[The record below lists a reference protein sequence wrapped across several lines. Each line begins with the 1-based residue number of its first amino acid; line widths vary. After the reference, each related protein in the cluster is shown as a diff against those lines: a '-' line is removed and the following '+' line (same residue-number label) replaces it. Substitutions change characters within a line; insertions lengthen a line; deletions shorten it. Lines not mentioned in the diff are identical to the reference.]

1 MTIPTKLWLAI
12 CAIILY
18 SSAIWYHGYHTRGI
32 SAELEASQAAAAA
45 ATATAKLESEYR
57 QKERQSAERTA
68 KIETDYINEA
78 ARDEAEYRA
87 AIERLRTTGAGKHD
101 GLRIK
106 RELTC
111 SGNVLQAITT
121 TSNVKAA
128 PQGGL
133 SQAAGERIIGVGHDA
148 DEVAIQLSALQ
159 DWVNSECSGKEKAP

>member
-18 SSAIWYHGYHTRGI
+18 SAAVWYHGYHTRDI
-32 SAELEASQAAAAA
+32 SAELEASRA
-45 ATATAKLESEYR
+45 ATAQAEATARLESEYR

-68 KIETDYINEA
+68 KLETDYINEA
-78 ARDEAEYRA
+78 GRAEAEYNRT
-87 AIERLRTTGAGKHD
+87 IERLRSAGAGKPD

-111 SGNVLQAITT
+111 ASPVREA
-121 TSNVKAA
+121 SSAASSADEA

-133 SQAAGERIIGVGHDA
+133 SADVAGRVIGKGHDA
-148 DEVAIQLSALQ
+148 DKIVIQLNKLQ
-159 DWVNSECSGKEKAP
+159 DWVGSECK

>member
-18 SSAIWYHGYHTRGI
+18 SSAIWYHGYHTRDI
-32 SAELEASQAAAAA
+32 SAELDASQAATAQAE
-45 ATATAKLESEYR
+45 ATAKLESEYR

-78 ARDEAEYRA
+78 ARADAEYRA
-87 AIERLRTTGAGKHD
+87 TIERLRSAGAGKPD

-111 SGNVLQAITT
+111 AGSVRQAI
-121 TSNVKAA
+121 AA
-128 PQGGL
+128 SSSTDEETNGGL
-133 SQAAGERIIGVGHDA
+133 SPEVAERIIGVGHDA
-148 DEVAIQLSALQ
+148 DQVAARLSALQ
-159 DWVNSECSGKEKAP
+159 DWVDSECK

>member
-18 SSAIWYHGYHTRGI
+18 SAAIWYHGYHTRDV
-32 SAELEASQAAAAA
+32 SAELEASQAAKAQAE
-45 ATATAKLESEYR
+45 ATAKLESEYR

-87 AIERLRTTGAGKHD
+87 TIERLRSAGTHKPD

-111 SGNVLQAITT
+111 SGSVREA
-121 TSNVKAA
+121 SAA
-128 PQGGL
+128 TGSTDETPQGGL
-133 SQAAGERIIGVGHDA
+133 SPDVGGRVIGKGHDA
-148 DEVAIQLSALQ
+148 DKIVIQLNRLQ
-159 DWVNSECSGKEKAP
+159 DWVESECK

>member
-68 KIETDYINEA
+68 KIETDYINDA

-87 AIERLRTTGAGKHD
+87 TIERLRSAWAGKPD

-106 RELTC
+106 SSLTC
-111 SGNVLQAITT
+111 AGSVHEASSSASSAN
-121 TSNVKAA
+121 AA

-133 SQAAGERIIGVGHDA
+133 SADVAGRIIGVGYDA
-148 DEVAIQLSALQ
+148 DQVAMQLDALQ
-159 DWVNSECSGKEKAP
+159 RWVESECK

>member
-18 SSAIWYHGYHTRGI
+18 SAAIWYHGYHTRDI
-32 SAELEASQAAAAA
+32 SAELEASQL
-45 ATATAKLESEYR
+45 ATAQAEATARLESEYR

-68 KIETDYINEA
+68 KLETDYINDS

-87 AIERLRTTGAGKHD
+87 TLERLRSAGAHKPD

-111 SGNVLQAITT
+111 ASPVREA
-121 TSNVKAA
+121 SPAA
-128 PQGGL
+128 SSADEETKGGV
-133 SQAAGERIIGVGHDA
+133 SAEVAERIIGVGHDA
-148 DEVAIQLSALQ
+148 DKVAARLSALQ
-159 DWVNSECSGKEKAP
+159 DWVESECK

>member
-18 SSAIWYHGYHTRGI
+18 SSAIWYHGYHTRDI
-32 SAELEASQAAAAA
+32 SAELEASQAA
-45 ATATAKLESEYR
+45 TANAETTKKLESEYR

-87 AIERLRTTGAGKHD
+87 TIERLRSAGTGKPD

-106 RELTC
+106 SSLTC
-111 SGNVLQAITT
+111 ASGVRE
-121 TSNVKAA
+121 TSATASSADAA

-133 SQAAGERIIGVGHDA
+133 SPEVAERIIGVGRDA
-148 DEVAIQLSALQ
+148 DQVAMQLDALQ
-159 DWVNSECSGKEKAP
+159 RWVESECK

>member
-1 MTIPTKLWLAI
+1 MTIPTKLWLAT

-18 SSAIWYHGYHTRGI
+18 SAAIWYHGYHTRDI
-32 SAELEASQAAAAA
+32 SAELEASQAATEQAK
-45 ATATAKLESEYR
+45 ATAKLESEYR

-87 AIERLRTTGAGKHD
+87 TLERLRSAGAGKPD

-111 SGNVLQAITT
+111 SGSVRS
-121 TSNVKAA
+121 TSSATSGTDEEAK
-128 PQGGL
+128 GGL
-133 SQAAGERIIGVGHDA
+133 SAEVAERIIGVGHDA
-148 DEVAIQLSALQ
+148 DQVAIQLNKLQ
-159 DWVNSECSGKEKAP
+159 YWVESECK

>member
-1 MTIPTKLWLAI
+1 MTFQTKLWLTI

-18 SSAIWYHGYHTRGI
+18 TSAIWYHGYHTRDI
-32 SAELEASQAAAAA
+32 SAELEASQAATAQAE
-45 ATATAKLESEYR
+45 ATAKLESEYR

-78 ARDEAEYRA
+78 GNAEAEYRA
-87 AIERLRTTGAGKHD
+87 TLERLRSAGAGKPD

-111 SGNVLQAITT
+111 SGSVREASPA
-121 TSNVKAA
+121 TSSADEA

-133 SQAAGERIIGVGHDA
+133 SADVAGRVIGKGHDA
-148 DEVAIQLSALQ
+148 DKIVLQLSALQ
-159 DWVNSECSGKEKAP
+159 DWVESECK

>member
-18 SSAIWYHGYHTRGI
+18 TSAIWYHGYHTRDI
-32 SAELEASQAAAAA
+32 SAELEASQAATAQAE
-45 ATATAKLESEYR
+45 ATAKLESEYR

-78 ARDEAEYRA
+78 ASSEAEYRA
-87 AIERLRTTGAGKHD
+87 TLERLRSAGTGKPD
-101 GLRIK
+101 GMRIK

-111 SGNVLQAITT
+111 ASPVREASSATGGADE
-121 TSNVKAA
+121 A

-133 SQAAGERIIGVGHDA
+133 SPEIAGRVIGKGHDA
-148 DEVAIQLSALQ
+148 DKIVIQLNKLQ
-159 DWVNSECSGKEKAP
+159 DWVESECK